1 MAPFFFKVRRA
12 LLLLHLA
19 VLFSLTAAPPVQ
31 PPDVDTLVEFCAS
44 VASAAPKTPFL
55 YYHYPG
61 ITGVNLPVY
70 DFFEKAHGAIPTL
83 RGTLPCLMESRRDED
98 A

>member
-1 MAPFFFKVRRA
+1 VG
-12 LLLLHLA
+12 
-19 VLFSLTAAPPVQ
+19 
-31 PPDVDTLVEFCAS
+31 TLVEFCAS